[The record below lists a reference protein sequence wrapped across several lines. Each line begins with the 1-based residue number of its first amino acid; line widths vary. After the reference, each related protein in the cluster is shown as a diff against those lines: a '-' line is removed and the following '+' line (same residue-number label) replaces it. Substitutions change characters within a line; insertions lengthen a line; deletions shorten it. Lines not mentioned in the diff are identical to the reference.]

1 MYRTIIEPSEL
12 EVAQSLYQTLRGHRV
27 SAALH
32 QDALAAEIPA
42 KCEYFVASAAFEAQA
57 GGTRS
62 LIELARKVGAK
73 SLVVICENAEKYVVQ
88 SELNGKLLR
97 VSFPKPKITQAQ
109 EYIVLFMASLLHGT
123 GLAVP
128 REAASCQLFELAER
142 VARADV
148 SVFINGPTGSGKEVL
163 SNFIH
168 NNSNRD
174 GRQFVAINCAAIPEN
189 MLEAMLFG
197 HEKGSFTGASTANVG
212 IIRAAD
218 GGTLLLDEVSE
229 MSLSL
234 QAKLL
239 RALQEKTVTP
249 VGGTKPISVDVR
261 VLSTSNRNMAAEC
274 QSGRFR
280 EDLFYRL
287 NVFPLTTLAL
297 SERMQDILPIAIE
310 LLLRHYKDLE
320 TLPMLADCAIK
331 KLQSHSWPGNV
342 RELDNVLQRATVMCT
357 ELEITGA
364 DILFDRNTI
373 APAQPKLDLATETGH
388 V

>member
-1 MYRTIIEPSEL
+1 
-12 EVAQSLYQTLRGHRV
+12 
-27 SAALH
+27 
-32 QDALAAEIPA
+32 
-42 KCEYFVASAAFEAQA
+42 
-57 GGTRS
+57 
-62 LIELARKVGAK
+62 
-73 SLVVICENAEKYVVQ
+73 
-88 SELNGKLLR
+88 
-97 VSFPKPKITQAQ
+97 
-109 EYIVLFMASLLHGT
+109 MASLLHGT

-128 REAASCQLFELAER
+128 REPASCQLFELAER
-142 VARADV
+142 VAKADV

-249 VGGTKPISVDVR
+249 VGGTKPITVDVR

-342 RELDNVLQRATVMCT
+342 RELDNVVQRATVMCT
-357 ELEITGA
+357 EREITGA
-364 DILFDRNTI
+364 DIGVDRNTI

>member
-73 SLVVICENAEKYVVQ
+73 SLVVICENAEKYVVK

-97 VSFPKPKITQAQ
+97 VSFPKPKITQAR

>member
-12 EVAQSLYQTLRGHRV
+12 EVGQSLYQTLRGHRV
-27 SAALH
+27 VTALH
-32 QDALAAEIPA
+32 QDALAADIPP
-42 KCEYFVASAAFEAQA
+42 KCEYFVASAAFETQQ

-73 SLVVICENAEKYVVQ
+73 SLIVICENAEKYAVE

-97 VSFPKPKITQAQ
+97 VSFPTPKITQFR

-128 REAASCQLFELAER
+128 REPVSCQLFELAER

-168 NNSNRD
+168 KNSSRD

-249 VGGTKPISVDVR
+249 VGGTKPIKVDVR
-261 VLSTSNRNMAAEC
+261 VLSTSNRNMIAEC

-320 TLPMLADCAIK
+320 TLPMLADCAIE
-331 KLQSHSWPGNV
+331 KLQGHGWPGNV
-342 RELDNVLQRATVMCT
+342 RELDNVLQRATVMCSG
-357 ELEITGA
+357 LEITGA
-364 DILFDRNTI
+364 DILFDRNTT
-373 APAQPKLDLATETGH
+373 ASLQPNFDLATETGH

>member
-12 EVAQSLYQTLRGHRV
+12 EVGQSLYQTLRGHRV
-27 SAALH
+27 VTALH
-32 QDALAAEIPA
+32 QDALAADIPP
-42 KCEYFVASAAFEAQA
+42 KCEYFVASAAFETQQ

-73 SLVVICENAEKYVVQ
+73 SLIVICENAEKYAVV

-97 VSFPKPKITQAQ
+97 VSFPTPKITQFR

-128 REAASCQLFELAER
+128 REPVSCQLFELAER

-168 NNSNRD
+168 KNSSRD

-249 VGGTKPISVDVR
+249 VGGTKPIKVDVR
-261 VLSTSNRNMAAEC
+261 VLSTSNRNMIAEC

-320 TLPMLADCAIK
+320 TLPMLADCAIE
-331 KLQSHSWPGNV
+331 KLQGHGWPGNV
-342 RELDNVLQRATVMCT
+342 RELDNVLQRATVMCSG
-357 ELEITGA
+357 LEITGA
-364 DILFDRNTI
+364 DILFDRNTT
-373 APAQPKLDLATETGH
+373 ASLQPNFDLATETGH

>member
-12 EVAQSLYQTLRGHRV
+12 EVAQSLYQTLIDHRV
-27 SAALH
+27 SAAMH

-97 VSFPKPKITQAQ
+97 VSFPKPKITQAR

>member
-12 EVAQSLYQTLRGHRV
+12 EVAQSLYQTLVDHRV
-27 SAALH
+27 SAAMH

-73 SLVVICENAEKYVVQ
+73 SLVVICENAEKYMVQ

-97 VSFPKPKITQAQ
+97 VSFPKPKITQAR

-142 VARADV
+142 VAKADV

>member
-12 EVAQSLYQTLRGHRV
+12 EVAQSLYQTLIDHRV
-27 SAALH
+27 SAAMH

-73 SLVVICENAEKYVVQ
+73 SLVVICENAEKYMVQ

-97 VSFPKPKITQAQ
+97 VSFPKPKITQAR

-142 VARADV
+142 VAKADV

>member
-1 MYRTIIEPSEL
+1 MYRIVIEPSEL
-12 EVAQSLYQTLRGHRV
+12 EVGQSLYQTLRGHRV
-27 SAALH
+27 PTALH
-32 QDALAAEIPA
+32 QDALASDIPA
-42 KCEYFVASAAFEAQA
+42 KCEYFVASSAFETQV
-57 GGTRS
+57 GGTRP
-62 LIELARKVGAK
+62 LIERARKVGAK
-73 SLVVICENAEKYVVQ
+73 SLVVICENAENYAVQ

-97 VSFPKPKITQAQ
+97 VSFPKVKISQSR

-128 REAASCQLFELAER
+128 REPASCQLFELAER
-142 VARADV
+142 VAKADV

-249 VGGTKPISVDVR
+249 VGGTKPITVDVR
-261 VLSTSNRNMAAEC
+261 VLSTSNRNMVAEC

-280 EDLFYRL
+280 EDMFYRL
-287 NVFPLTTLAL
+287 NVFPLTTMAL
-297 SERMQDILPIAIE
+297 SERIQDILPIAIE

-320 TLPMLADCAIK
+320 TLPLLANCAIE
-331 KLQSHSWPGNV
+331 KLQSHNWPGNV

-357 ELEITGA
+357 GLEITGA
-364 DILFDRNTI
+364 DILFDRTTV

>member
-12 EVAQSLYQTLRGHRV
+12 EVGQSLYQTLRGHRV
-27 SAALH
+27 VTALH
-32 QDALAAEIPA
+32 KDALEADNPP
-42 KCEYFVASAAFEAQA
+42 KCEYFVVSAVFETQQ

-73 SLVVICENAEKYVVQ
+73 SLIVICENAEKYAVA

-97 VSFPKPKITQAQ
+97 VSFPTPKITQLR

-128 REAASCQLFELAER
+128 REPVSCQLFELAER

-168 NNSNRD
+168 KNSSRD

-229 MSLSL
+229 MSLPL

-249 VGGTKPISVDVR
+249 VGGTKPITVDVR
-261 VLSTSNRNMAAEC
+261 VLSTSNRNMIVEC

-297 SERMQDILPIAIE
+297 SERMKDILPIAIE

-320 TLPMLADCAIK
+320 TLPVLANCAIE
-331 KLQSHSWPGNV
+331 KLQTHSWPGNV
-342 RELDNVLQRATVMCT
+342 RELDNVLQRATVMCSG
-357 ELEITGA
+357 LEITAA
-364 DILFDRNTI
+364 DILFDRNAI
-373 APAQPKLDLATETGH
+373 ASSQSKFDLAGETGH

>member
-12 EVAQSLYQTLRGHRV
+12 EVGQSLYQTLRGHRV
-27 SAALH
+27 VTALH
-32 QDALAAEIPA
+32 QDALAADIPP
-42 KCEYFVASAAFEAQA
+42 KCEYFVASAAFETHQ

-73 SLVVICENAEKYVVQ
+73 SLIVICENAEKYAVV

-97 VSFPKPKITQAQ
+97 VSFPTPKITQFR

-168 NNSNRD
+168 NNSKRD

-249 VGGTKPISVDVR
+249 VGGTKSISVDVR

>member
-12 EVAQSLYQTLRGHRV
+12 EVAQSLYQTLVDHRV
-27 SAALH
+27 SAAMH

-97 VSFPKPKITQAQ
+97 VSFPKPKITQAR

>member
-12 EVAQSLYQTLRGHRV
+12 EVGQSLYQTLRGHRV
-27 SAALH
+27 VTALH
-32 QDALAAEIPA
+32 QDALAADIPP
-42 KCEYFVASAAFEAQA
+42 KCEYFVASAAFETQQ

-73 SLVVICENAEKYVVQ
+73 SLIVICENAEKYAVE

-97 VSFPKPKITQAQ
+97 VSFPTPKISQFR

-128 REAASCQLFELAER
+128 RDPVSCQLFELAER

-168 NNSNRD
+168 KNSSRD

-249 VGGTKPISVDVR
+249 VGGTKPIKVDVR
-261 VLSTSNRNMAAEC
+261 VLSTSNRNMIAEC

-320 TLPMLADCAIK
+320 TLPMLADCAIE
-331 KLQSHSWPGNV
+331 KLQGHGWPGNV
-342 RELDNVLQRATVMCT
+342 RELDNVLQRATVMCSG
-357 ELEITGA
+357 LEITGA
-364 DILFDRNTI
+364 DILFDRNTT
-373 APAQPKLDLATETGH
+373 ASLQPNFDLATETGH

>member
-12 EVAQSLYQTLRGHRV
+12 EVAQSLYQTLIDHRV
-27 SAALH
+27 SAAMH

-73 SLVVICENAEKYVVQ
+73 SLVVICENAEKYMVQ

-97 VSFPKPKITQAQ
+97 VSFPKPKITQAR

>member
-32 QDALAAEIPA
+32 QDALAAEIPV

-97 VSFPKPKITQAQ
+97 VSFPKPKITQAR

>member
-97 VSFPKPKITQAQ
+97 VSFPKPKITQAR

-320 TLPMLADCAIK
+320 TLQMLADCAIK

>member
-1 MYRTIIEPSEL
+1 MYRTIIEPGEF
-12 EVAQSLYQTLRGHRV
+12 EIAQSLYETLRSHRLV
-27 SAALH
+27 VALH
-32 QDALAAEIPA
+32 KDALAADVPP
-42 KCEYFVASAAFEAQA
+42 KCEYFVTSSAFESSV
-57 GGTRS
+57 GGTRQ

-73 SLVVICENAEKYVVQ
+73 SLVVICEGAKKYRVD

-97 VSFPKPKITQAQ
+97 VSFPQPALSQAR
-109 EYIVLFMASLLHGT
+109 EYMVLYVASLLHGT

-128 REAASCQLFELAER
+128 REPASCQLFELAER

-168 NNSNRD
+168 SNSSRD

-229 MSLSL
+229 MSLAL

-239 RALQEKTVTP
+239 RALQEKAVTP
-249 VGGTKPISVDVR
+249 VGGTKTINVDVR
-261 VLSTSNRNMAAEC
+261 VLSTSNRNMIAEC

-297 SERMQDILPIAIE
+297 SERKKDILPIAIE
-310 LLLRHYKDLE
+310 LLLRHYKDLQ
-320 TLPMLADCAIK
+320 TLPMLSDCAVER
-331 KLQSHSWPGNV
+331 LQSHSWPGNV
-342 RELDNVLQRATVMCT
+342 RELDNVLQRATVMCDG
-357 ELEITGA
+357 LEITEG
-364 DILFDRNTI
+364 DILFDHGVV
-373 APAQPKLDLATETGH
+373 AHMPPALDRATESGH

>member
-1 MYRTIIEPSEL
+1 MYRTIIEPGDFEI
-12 EVAQSLYQTLRGHRV
+12 AQSLYETLRSHRLLV
-27 SAALH
+27 ALH
-32 QDALAAEIPA
+32 KDVFVADVPP
-42 KCEYFVASAAFEAQA
+42 KCEYFVASAAFESKA
-57 GGTRS
+57 GGTRQ

-73 SLVVICENAEKYVVQ
+73 SLVVICEGAERYRVE

-97 VSFPKPKITQAQ
+97 VSFPKAVLSQSR
-109 EYIVLFMASLLHGT
+109 EYMVLYVASLLHGT

-128 REAASCQLFELAER
+128 REPVSCQLFELAER

-168 NNSNRD
+168 NNSSRD

-229 MSLSL
+229 MSLGL

-239 RALQEKTVTP
+239 RALQEKAVTP
-249 VGGTKPISVDVR
+249 VGGTKTINVDVR
-261 VLSTSNRNMAAEC
+261 VLSTSNRNMIAEC

-287 NVFPLTTLAL
+287 NVFPLTTIAL
-297 SERMQDILPIAIE
+297 SQRKKDILPIAIE
-310 LLLRHYKDLE
+310 LLLRHYKDLQ
-320 TLPMLADCAIK
+320 TLPMLADCAIER
-331 KLQSHSWPGNV
+331 LQGHNWPGNV
-342 RELDNVLQRATVMCT
+342 RELDNVLQRATVMCDG
-357 ELEITGA
+357 LEIMA
-364 DILFDRNTI
+364 SDILFDHGAV
-373 APAQPKLDLATETGH
+373 APMPPVIDRATESGH

>member
-42 KCEYFVASAAFEAQA
+42 KCEYFVASAAFEVQA

>member
-1 MYRTIIEPSEL
+1 MPT
-12 EVAQSLYQTLRGHRV
+12 
-27 SAALH
+27 ALH
-32 QDALAAEIPA
+32 QDALASDIPA

-73 SLVVICENAEKYVVQ
+73 SLVVICENAEKYMVQ

-97 VSFPKPKITQAQ
+97 VSFPKPKITQAR

-142 VARADV
+142 VAKADV

-239 RALQEKTVTP
+239 AGASGENGYP
-249 VGGTKPISVDVR
+249 GGGDKANHSVDVR

-320 TLPMLADCAIK
+320 TLPMLADCAIE

>member
-1 MYRTIIEPSEL
+1 M
-12 EVAQSLYQTLRGHRV
+12 
-27 SAALH
+27 
-32 QDALAAEIPA
+32 
-42 KCEYFVASAAFEAQA
+42 C
-57 GGTRS
+57 
-62 LIELARKVGAK
+62 
-73 SLVVICENAEKYVVQ
+73 
-88 SELNGKLLR
+88 
-97 VSFPKPKITQAQ
+97 
-109 EYIVLFMASLLHGT
+109 FMESLLHGT
-123 GLAVP
+123 GVAVQ
-128 REAASCQLFELAER
+128 REAESWRLLELPER
-142 VARADV
+142 VAKADV

-261 VLSTSNRNMAAEC
+261 GLSTSNRNIAA
-274 QSGRFR
+274 
-280 EDLFYRL
+280 
-287 NVFPLTTLAL
+287 
-297 SERMQDILPIAIE
+297 
-310 LLLRHYKDLE
+310 
-320 TLPMLADCAIK
+320 
-331 KLQSHSWPGNV
+331 
-342 RELDNVLQRATVMCT
+342 
-357 ELEITGA
+357 
-364 DILFDRNTI
+364 
-373 APAQPKLDLATETGH
+373 
-388 V
+388 

>member
-1 MYRTIIEPSEL
+1 MYRVIIEPTEL
-12 EVAQSLYQTLRGHRV
+12 AVGQSLFKTLHGHRV
-27 SAALH
+27 AVALYS
-32 QDALAAEIPA
+32 DAKALEVPP
-42 KCEYFVASAAFEAQA
+42 KCEHFVVSAAFETSS
-57 GGTRS
+57 GGTRK
-62 LIELARKVGAK
+62 LIDIARNIGAK
-73 SLVVICENAEKYVVQ
+73 SILIIDETATNYGVTTEI
-88 SELNGKLLR
+88 NGKLTR
-97 VSFPKPKITQAQ
+97 VAFPTSTPSKFS
-109 EYIVLFMASLLHGT
+109 EYLVLFVASLLHGT

-128 REAASCQLFELAER
+128 REASSCQLFELAER
-142 VARADV
+142 VAKADV

-168 NNSNRD
+168 NNSRRL

-239 RALQEKTVTP
+239 RALQEKSVTP
-249 VGGTKPISVDVR
+249 VGGTKSIEVDVR
-261 VLSTSNRNMAAEC
+261 VLSTSNRNMITEC

-287 NVFPLTTLAL
+287 NVFPLTTVAL
-297 SERMQDILPIAIE
+297 SERKQDILPIAIE
-310 LLLRHYKDLE
+310 LLLRHYKVLE
-320 TLPMLADCAIK
+320 TLPKLANDAVE
-331 KLQSHSWPGNV
+331 KLQNHHWPGNV
-342 RELDNVLQRATVMCT
+342 RELDNVLQRATVLCNG
-357 ELEITGA
+357 LKITA
-364 DILFDRNTI
+364 EDILFDHGTI
-373 APAQPKLDLATETGH
+373 ALPQTATEIAAESGH
-388 V
+388 I

>member
-1 MYRTIIEPSEL
+1 MYRTIIEPGEF
-12 EVAQSLYQTLRGHRV
+12 EIAESLHETLGSHRLLV
-27 SAALH
+27 ALH
-32 QDALAAEIPA
+32 KDAVAADVPP
-42 KCEYFVASAAFEAQA
+42 KCEYFVASAAFEKKT
-57 GGTRS
+57 GGTRQ

-73 SLVVICENAEKYVVQ
+73 SIIVICEGAEKYSVV

-97 VSFPKPKITQAQ
+97 VSFPKPVLSQSR
-109 EYIVLFMASLLHGT
+109 EYMVLYVASLLHGT

-128 REAASCQLFELAER
+128 REPASCQLFELAER

-168 NNSNRD
+168 NNSSRD

-229 MSLSL
+229 MSLGL

-239 RALQEKTVTP
+239 RALQEKAVTP
-249 VGGTKPISVDVR
+249 VGGTKTIKVDVR
-261 VLSTSNRNMAAEC
+261 VLSTSNRNMVAEC

-287 NVFPLTTLAL
+287 NVFPLTTIAL
-297 SERMQDILPIAIE
+297 SQRKKDILPIAIE
-310 LLLRHYKDLE
+310 LLLRHYKDLQ
-320 TLPMLADCAIK
+320 TLPMLADCAIER
-331 KLQSHSWPGNV
+331 LQGHNWPGNV
-342 RELDNVLQRATVMCT
+342 RELDNVLQRATVMCDG
-357 ELEITGA
+357 LEIMAG
-364 DILFDRNTI
+364 DILFDHGVL
-373 APAQPKLDLATETGH
+373 APMPPTVDRVTESGH